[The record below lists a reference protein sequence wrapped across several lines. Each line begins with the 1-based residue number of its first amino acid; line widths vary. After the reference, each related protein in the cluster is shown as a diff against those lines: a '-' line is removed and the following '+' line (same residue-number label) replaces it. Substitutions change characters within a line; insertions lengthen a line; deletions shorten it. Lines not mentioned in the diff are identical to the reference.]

1 VEFQEAISQ
10 FVTYL
15 KVEKKFSSHTLSS
28 YQSDLTALNLYLISA
43 YSIAN
48 LDEIENFHLRSWLA
62 GLKESGMTASTVN
75 RKLSA
80 VKSMYKFL
88 SRNKKVGHNPTLKL
102 KSLKKPK
109 NLPEIIPKHK
119 FAEHVDWRDENW
131 VVTRYRKLLGLSIFY
146 FIYHTGTRRSEVISL
161 KVNDLDLAN
170 SIVKV
175 TGKGNKERIIP
186 LTPEIKELLE
196 KFVTV
201 KNQIIHNHDLFFV
214 FENGKKLYPK
224 WIYTEVKKR
233 LSLLTTQQKKSPHVL
248 RHSFATHLL
257 DEGAELNAI
266 KELLGHSSLAA
277 TQIYTNNSMEK
288 LKSIHKS
295 SHPRNKTKKTLQKK

>member
-15 KVEKKFSSHTLSS
+15 KVEKKFSPHTLSS
-28 YQSDLTALNLYLISA
+28 YQGDLMALNIYLSNTYTVI
-43 YSIAN
+43 N
-48 LDEIENFHLRSWLA
+48 LNEIENFHLRSWMA

-80 VKSMYKFL
+80 VKSMFKFL
-88 SRNKKVGHNPTLKL
+88 FRNKKVVHNPTLKL

-119 FAEHVDWRDENW
+119 FTDHIDWRDENW
-131 VVTRYRKLLGLSIFY
+131 VVTRYRKLMGLTIFY

-161 KVNDLDLAN
+161 KIKDLDLAN

-201 KNQIIHNHDLFFV
+201 RNQIIYNHDLFFV
-214 FENGKKLYPK
+214 FESGKKLYPK

-233 LSLLTTQQKKSPHVL
+233 LSMLTTQQKKSPHVL

-266 KELLGHSSLAA
+266 KELLGHSSLSA
-277 TQIYTNNSMEK
+277 TQIYTSNSMEK

-295 SHPRNKTKKTLQKK
+295 SHPRNNSKKVL